1 MLCSVTCGNGV
12 EIVSRSC
19 TNPRPKHGGKP
30 CPGEAKKKQP
40 CSRISCPGK
49 EMLLL
54 FDRLCYA
61 VRFIKLG
68 LE

>member
-1 MLCSVTCGNGV
+1 MSMPCSVTCGNGV

-19 TNPRPKHGGKP
+19 TNPRPKNGGKP

-49 EMLLL
+49 ENVITL
-54 FDRLCYA
+54 
-61 VRFIKLG
+61 
-68 LE
+68 